1 MGMSK
6 SAFSKTHAVLV
17 QTLIG
22 ARREKGILQADLAR
36 RLGKDQSFI
45 SRIEGG
51 QRRVDMVEFLEY
63 AEALG
68 IEPRQLFTAF
78 MDALQR

>member
-17 QTLIG
+17 QTLID

-68 IEPRQLFTAF
+68 IEPRQLFTTF

>member
-6 SAFSKTHAVLV
+6 SAFSETHAVLV
-17 QTLIG
+17 RTLID
-22 ARREKGILQADLAR
+22 ARRDKGVLQADLAR

-68 IEPRQLFTAF
+68 IEPRQLFTTF